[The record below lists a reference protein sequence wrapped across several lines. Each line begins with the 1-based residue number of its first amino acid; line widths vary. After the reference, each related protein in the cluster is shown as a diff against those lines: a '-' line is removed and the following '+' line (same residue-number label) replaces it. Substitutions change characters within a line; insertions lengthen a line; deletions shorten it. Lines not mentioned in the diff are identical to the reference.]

1 MVCKQLTWEAGQ
13 RKSRASM
20 LSLPASLARAF
31 AQLAD
36 PRILWLLIKS
46 LLVTLLLFVALV
58 FLRTQTEIRARR
70 TRALLARE
78 QRA

>member
-1 MVCKQLTWEAGQ
+1 
-13 RKSRASM
+13 M

>member
-1 MVCKQLTWEAGQ
+1 
-13 RKSRASM
+13 M

-46 LLVTLLLFVALV
+46 LLVTLL
-58 FLRTQTEIRARR
+58 QIGRAHV
-70 TRALLARE
+70 
-78 QRA
+78 